1 MGRIDGLQPGGL
13 ERALGGRGVGGTA
26 PAMADGR
33 KVTDRAEG
41 TDRATLSTRGRLV
54 ANAISSVR
62 AAPEVRADRV
72 AALKAA
78 IAEGRYS
85 IDLDAIA
92 RRLIAAGIGERA
104 P

>member
-13 ERALGGRGVGGTA
+13 ERALSGRGVGEAA
-26 PAMADGR
+26 PAMSDGR
-33 KVTDRAEG
+33 KVADRAEG
-41 TDRATLSTRGRLV
+41 ADRATLSARGRLV
-54 ANAISSVR
+54 ASAISSVR

-78 IAEGRYS
+78 IAAGRYR
-85 IDLDAIA
+85 IDVDAIA